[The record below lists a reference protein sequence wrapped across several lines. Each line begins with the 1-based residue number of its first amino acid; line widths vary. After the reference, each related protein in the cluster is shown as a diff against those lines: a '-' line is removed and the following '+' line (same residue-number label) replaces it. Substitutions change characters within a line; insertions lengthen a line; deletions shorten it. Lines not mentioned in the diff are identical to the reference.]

1 MYQGLQQYFSTAGIL
16 QVVQGA
22 KAVWFAVF
30 LCPIAQ
36 LLYCITMRL
45 SVELD
50 GCLQIS
56 ETGSETLSYMLQT
69 MSTKS
74 WLAIRLTWMRAKG
87 YVMSG
92 GLSVLTISKLAI
104 MIANLSLLLH
114 IKFVGCFLYFENS
127 PDTASQFTPS
137 TLCDA
142 NLRTAFCQAV
152 PTAKG
157 QALADEFGIKFFET
171 VSCPCSLGHMYLVHS
186 TTLLV
191 MATSA

>member
-1 MYQGLQQYFSTAGIL
+1 
-16 QVVQGA
+16 
-22 KAVWFAVF
+22 
-30 LCPIAQ
+30 
-36 LLYCITMRL
+36 MRL

-69 MSTKS
+69 MSIKS

-87 YVMSG
+87 YVMSDS
-92 GLSVLTISKLAI
+92 LSALTISKLAI
-104 MIANLSLLLH
+104 MIAILSLLLH
-114 IKFVGCFLYFENS
+114 IKFVGCFLYFENR
-127 PDTASQFTPS
+127 PDTASQFAPS

-142 NLRTAFCQAV
+142 NLQTAFCQAV

-171 VSCPCSLGHMYLVHS
+171 VSCPCSLGHLYLVHS
-186 TTLLV
+186 TPLSV